1 MTHSERGHGGG
12 MPGGPENGNPGG
24 PELTAPVEP
33 EHRLHP
39 MTLVLRAAVSIPAL
53 VFLLLPVFRS
63 PDSSALF
70 NLVLSFLYAL
80 VVLPWLVLHYVRFRY
95 RLTPDE
101 VVIHSGVLT
110 RRRRNIPVDRIQ
122 NIEIEQQLL
131 QRLTGTARVRI
142 YTAGS
147 QEAEGAL
154 DVVSLAEAHRIRQ
167 TVRGYQREAAVTPES
182 SPPAAQEPRKPG
194 ASPEVLLAMDA
205 RRVLLSGAFRF
216 SLLYIA
222 IIFTFLQYVEPDPEA
237 LVSWLT
243 RGRLAGLARAA
254 MASPWAAAAIG
265 IVVAV
270 LVGWVSGI
278 AVNFNRF
285 YRFVLTLEKDRL
297 HRKHGLLS
305 VREGT
310 IPLRRVQALI
320 LRTNPL
326 MRRFGWYALDVQTM
340 GADVREQGHSVA
352 IPFGRLGEIQ
362 GVIARI
368 REGMPDART
377 EPWAFPQS
385 LQSVSRLTIRRA
397 LVRYTLG
404 LAAATGLAVV
414 LTDSSAWLLLALWPL
429 ALGAAVLR
437 WRCMGYDLHDR
448 HLVVRRGVMQQYT
461 WIIPVGRLQVLQTR
475 SSLFQRH
482 LDLRTVY
489 ADTAGASPVR
499 GADIIDLERG
509 TADQLADEIY
519 GQFSVL
525 TPR

>member
-1 MTHSERGHGGG
+1 
-12 MPGGPENGNPGG
+12 
-24 PELTAPVEP
+24 
-33 EHRLHP
+33 
-39 MTLVLRAAVSIPAL
+39 
-53 VFLLLPVFRS
+53 
-63 PDSSALF
+63 
-70 NLVLSFLYAL
+70 
-80 VVLPWLVLHYVRFRY
+80 
-95 RLTPDE
+95 
-101 VVIHSGVLT
+101 
-110 RRRRNIPVDRIQ
+110 
-122 NIEIEQQLL
+122 
-131 QRLTGTARVRI
+131 
-142 YTAGS
+142 
-147 QEAEGAL
+147 
-154 DVVSLAEAHRIRQ
+154 
-167 TVRGYQREAAVTPES
+167 
-182 SPPAAQEPRKPG
+182 
-194 ASPEVLLAMDA
+194 
-205 RRVLLSGAFRF
+205 
-216 SLLYIA
+216 
-222 IIFTFLQYVEPDPEA
+222 
-237 LVSWLT
+237 
-243 RGRLAGLARAA
+243 
-254 MASPWAAAAIG
+254 
-265 IVVAV
+265 VVAV